1 VTLAHP
7 AWLLLLVLLPV
18 IGAIAVMKAHARNRQ
33 WSAFVATR
41 LRRSLIRSASSIPRW
56 IAFAFLLAAIAS
68 LILGLSRPQG
78 DTGTRTETSVGRNL
92 LIALDL
98 SRSMR
103 VADVKPDRLTNAKLV
118 IYELLEA
125 MPNERIGLIGFA
137 GNPYLYAP
145 LTIDHQAVRETV
157 EQMDE
162 TWPTTGGSDL
172 GATVELGIA
181 TLKKTGQSRNAL
193 VIISDGEKHDGDLD
207 EMIDKAKRSGV
218 YILTIGV
225 GTEDGEFVP
234 HPDFPND
241 HMVSREG
248 TPVISRLQA
257 DTLRQLASETNGAY
271 ASAGS
276 GADLPAMIQ
285 SAIAGLDTYEMKG
298 KERKVMVE
306 FYQWLTL
313 PAIAFLIAS
322 IIAGTRW
329 RGIQTAAAK
338 FTTTI
343 VLLMLTLQST
353 NGESSPSDLE
363 SLPDSRAKQT
373 FRVPEPLRFK
383 GFTRNAQ
390 ARYQLKEALAAY
402 QQHDFKAARQAYSL
416 ALFSNDKTLQSTAH
430 HGLGNTLF
438 QLGWQMLSENA
449 YPAKPGAIPDLTQF
463 DTLVRA
469 YLNGLLTNERSDSKK
484 SYRQLQHLVT
494 NWTDAVRHYDSSL
507 NINPNDPSLRHNR
520 DLTIVYLKRLAE
532 LMDENENQANQ
543 MMPPPPPQNQP
554 PKPGDKDEK
563 GDNKKD
569 KQDPQQGDGD
579 PNKDDKSKSDQENDQ
594 DPKQG
599 DKDSENESESDGK
612 KDNKDADL
620 KERPG
625 ESPEQRARRILK
637 ENADIEKGPLTHGY
651 REFLEPD
658 KDW

>member
-1 VTLAHP
+1 MTLAHP
-7 AWLLLLVLLPV
+7 AWLILLVLLPV
-18 IGAIAVMKAHARNRQ
+18 IGAIAVMKTHARNRQ
-33 WSAFVATR
+33 WSAFVAAR

-56 IAFAFLLAAIAS
+56 IAFAFLFAAIIS

-78 DTGTRTETSVGRNL
+78 DTGTRTETSVGRNF

-103 VADVKPDRLTNAKLV
+103 AADVKPDRLTNAKLV

-162 TWPTTGGSDL
+162 TWPTVGGSDL
-172 GATVELGIA
+172 GAAVDLGIE
-181 TLKKTGQSRNAL
+181 TLKKTGQNRNAL
-193 VIISDGEKHDGDLD
+193 VIISDGEKHGGDVE

-225 GTEDGEFVP
+225 GTDDGEFVP
-234 HPDFPND
+234 NPDSPNGR
-241 HMVSREG
+241 MVSRDG

-285 SAIAGLDTYEMKG
+285 SAIAGLDTYEMEG

-313 PAIAFLIAS
+313 PAIVFLFAS
-322 IIAGTRW
+322 IVAGTRW

-343 VLLMLTLQST
+343 VLLMLSLQSIKAET
-353 NGESSPSDLE
+353 PASD
-363 SLPDSRAKQT
+363 PDPRAGKNVPQNLS
-373 FRVPEPLRFK
+373 VPELLRFK
-383 GFTRNAQ
+383 GFTRNGQ
-390 ARYQLKEALAAY
+390 ARYQLKEAIAAY
-402 QQHDFKAARQAYSL
+402 QQRDFKSAREAYSL
-416 ALFSNDKTLQSTAH
+416 SLLCDDKALQSAAH

-438 QLGWQMLSENA
+438 QLGWQLLSEEA
-449 YPAKPGAIPDLTQF
+449 YPTNSEAAPDLAQF
-463 DTLVRA
+463 DALVRT
-469 YLNGLLTNERSDSKK
+469 YLDGLLTNDPTDSNQ
-484 SYRQLQHLVT
+484 SYRQLQNIIT
-494 NWTDAVRHYDSSL
+494 NWADAIRHYDSSL
-507 NINPNDPSLRHNR
+507 SINPNDPSLRHNR
-520 DLTIVYLKRLAE
+520 EMTIVYLKRLAE
-532 LMDENENQANQ
+532 LMEENENQANQ
-543 MMPPPPPQNQP
+543 MMPPPPPQNPP
-554 PKPGDKDEK
+554 PKDGDKGDEK
-563 GDNKKD
+563 KEKN
-569 KQDPQQGDGD
+569 DPQQGDGD
-579 PNKDDKSKSDQENDQ
+579 PKKDDGSKSDQENDQ
-594 DPKQG
+594 DPKEG
-599 DKDSENESESDGK
+599 DEKSDQESESDG
-612 KDNKDADL
+612 NKNDKNANL

-637 ENADIEKGPLTHGY
+637 ENADIEKGPLTPGY
-651 REFLEPD
+651 REFLEPE

>member
-1 VTLAHP
+1 MTLAHP
-7 AWLLLLVLLPV
+7 AWLILLILLPV
-18 IGAIAVMKAHARNRQ
+18 IGVIAVMRTHTRNQQ
-33 WSAFVATR
+33 WSGFVAKR
-41 LRRSLIRSASSIPRW
+41 LRHSLIHSASSIPRW
-56 IAFAFLLAAIAS
+56 IAFAFLLAAITT

-78 DTGTRTETSVGRNL
+78 DSGTQSETSVGRNL

-103 VADVKPDRLTNAKLV
+103 AADVKPDRLTNAKLV

-157 EQMDE
+157 EQMDV
-162 TWPTTGGSDL
+162 TWPTVGGSDL
-172 GATVELGIA
+172 NAAVNLGIE
-181 TLKKTGQSRNAL
+181 TLKKTGQDRNAL
-193 VIISDGEKHDGDLD
+193 VIISDGEKHGGDLE
-207 EMIDKAKRSGV
+207 EMITKAKRSGV

-225 GTEDGEFVP
+225 GTEDGDFIP
-234 HPDFPND
+234 HQNNPND
-241 HMVSREG
+241 HMLSRDG

-285 SAIAGLDTYEMKG
+285 SAIAGLDTYQMEG

-313 PAIAFLIAS
+313 PAIVFLIAS

-338 FTTTI
+338 FTAAI
-343 VLLMLTLQST
+343 VLLMLSLQNT
-353 NGESSPSDLE
+353 KAQTSPSTFDL
-363 SLPDSRAKQT
+363 PADNNVKQLL
-373 FRVPEPLRFK
+373 RIPEKLRFK
-383 GFTRNAQ
+383 GFTRNGQ
-390 ARYQLKEALAAY
+390 AHYHLKDALSAY
-402 QQHDFKAARQAYSL
+402 QQNNLKTAREAYSL
-416 ALFSNDKTLQSTAH
+416 ALLCDHQALQSTAH

-438 QLGWQMLSENA
+438 QLGWQLLSEQP
-449 YPAKPGAIPDLTQF
+449 YPSTPETIPDLTQF
-463 DTLVRA
+463 NTLVRT
-469 YLNGLLTNERSDSKK
+469 YLNELITNDRAESKK
-484 SYRQLQHLVT
+484 TYRQLQNIIT
-494 NWTDAVRHYDSSL
+494 NWTDAIRHYDSSL
-507 NINPNDPSLRHNR
+507 NINNDPSVQHNR
-520 DLTIVYLKRLAE
+520 DLTMVYLKRLAE
-532 LMDENENQANQ
+532 LIKENEDQSNQ
-543 MMPPPPPQNQP
+543 MMSPPKPQNQP
-554 PKPGDKDEK
+554 KQGDKSDEK
-563 GDNKKD
+563 KD
-569 KQDPQQGDGD
+569 PQDPQQGDGE
-579 PNKDDKSKSDQENDQ
+579 PKKDDSSKSDQENDQ

-599 DKDSENESESDGK
+599 DKDNDQESETDGNK
-612 KDNKDADL
+612 NDKDADL

-625 ESPEQRARRILK
+625 ETPEQRARRILK
-637 ENADIEKGPLTHGY
+637 ENADIEKGPLTPGY